1 MLKTSEIVKD
11 FEDRAEDAIHV
22 LLRDVPGVQVESV
35 ECDRQIADAY
45 KVDGLIMLLSPGGS
59 YALVVEAKRNGAPS
73 VVRSA
78 IYQLLNHVSRL
89 RQSYETKGTRNFIPM
104 LVCPYLSPASRAIC
118 KEHDVAYL
126 DLFGN
131 ARLAF
136 DNVYIE
142 RAVAEKPRSEARALR
157 SVFSPKAA
165 AILRVMLR
173 QPDRPWRVADLAAQ
187 AHASYGHVSNVRKA
201 LLEREWLEIR
211 DDGAVLTQPDT
222 LLKTWRENYRPPA
235 GESIWAYTHF
245 HGRQLHERVL
255 GKLNCYAE
263 RPRAIYSRHSAAQWL
278 APFSRGFAQSFYV
291 DDSGAELLER
301 ELQLTRVERG
311 ASVGLHIPTDESL
324 FHDAIER
331 GSGVFC
337 TNPLVTYLDLWI
349 DGDRDREAAEHL
361 AIEFFPWLN

>member
-11 FEDRAEDAIHV
+11 IEDRVADAVHI
-22 LLRDVPGVQVESV
+22 LLDDVPGVQVESV
-35 ECDRQIADAY
+35 ERERIIADAY
-45 KVDGLIMLLSPGGS
+45 QVDGLISLLSPGGS

-73 VVRSA
+73 VVRSGV
-78 IYQLLNHVSRL
+78 YQLLNYVSQL
-89 RQSYETKGTRNFIPM
+89 RQSYEMKGSRHFIPM

-118 KEHDVAYL
+118 NEHEVAYL

-142 RAVAEKPRSEARALR
+142 RAVAEKPRPEIRALR

-201 LLEREWLEIR
+201 LLEREWLEVR
-211 DDGAVLTQPDT
+211 DDGAVLSQPET
-222 LLKTWRENYRPPA
+222 LLKTWRENYRRPA
-235 GESIWAYTHF
+235 GQSIRAYTHL
-245 HGRQLHERVL
+245 HGRQLHERLL
-255 GKLNCYAE
+255 GKLNPYAE

-278 APFSRGFAQSFYV
+278 APFSRGFAPSFYV
-291 DDSGAELLER
+291 DESGAELLTA

-311 ASVGLHIPTDESL
+311 ASVVLHIPTDESL
-324 FHDAIER
+324 FDDAIEQ
-331 GSGVFC
+331 GPKVFC
-337 TNPLVTYLDLWI
+337 TNSIVTYLDLWSG
-349 DGDRDREAAEHL
+349 GDRDKETAEHV
-361 AIEFFPWLN
+361 AREFFPWLN

>member
-1 MLKTSEIVKD
+1 MKTPEIVKD
-11 FEDRAEDAIHV
+11 IEDQAADAVRV
-22 LLRDVPGVQVESV
+22 LLRDVPGVQVESI
-35 ECDRQIADAY
+35 EREQMIADAY
-45 KVDGLIMLLSPGGS
+45 RVDGLISLLSPGGS

-89 RQSYETKGTRNFIPM
+89 HQSYETKGARHYIPM
-104 LVCPYLSPASRAIC
+104 LVCTYLSPASRAIC
-118 KEHDVAYL
+118 NEHDVAYL

-136 DNVYIE
+136 DDVYIE
-142 RAVAEKPRSEARALR
+142 RAVAEKPRSETRALR

-165 AILRVMLR
+165 AILRVMLH

-235 GESIWAYTHF
+235 GKSIWAYTHF
-245 HGRQLHERVL
+245 HGQQLHERLL
-255 GKLNCYAE
+255 GKLNPYAE

-291 DDSGAELLER
+291 DESGVELLER
-301 ELQLTRVERG
+301 EMQLTRVEKG
-311 ASVGLHIPTDESL
+311 ASAVLHIPTDESL
-324 FHDAIER
+324 FLDAIEL

-337 TNPLVTYLDLWI
+337 TNPIVTYLDLWI
-349 DGDRDREAAEHL
+349 GGDRDREAAEYV
-361 AIEFFPWLN
+361 AKEFFPWLN